1 MDAEL
6 VIMGAIAVVGTMV
19 LGYLF
24 VKKGLKDKIVDTLY
38 DLQTALEHA
47 APDASD
53 YEPVYSKA
61 KEFLDVGVNAI
72 VDGKLTLTELR
83 AIKKEGMELVGAI
96 KPYLGFK
103 LGFKE

>member
-6 VIMGAIAVVGTMV
+6 VIMGIVAIVGTAA

-38 DLQTALEHA
+38 DLQTSLDLA
-47 APDASD
+47 AVDAAD
-53 YEPVYSKA
+53 YEPVYSRA
-61 KEFLDVGVNAI
+61 REFFNVGVDAI

-83 AIKKEGMELVGAI
+83 AIKKEGIELVGAI
-96 KPYLGFK
+96 KPYLGFR
-103 LGFKE
+103 